1 VLLTFV
7 PTSYERYQDAVLWNL
22 LRHLCT
28 HLVDIVTV
36 DGVTVRFYTPQ
47 PSAHA
52 ATGYGIGTA
61 T

>member
-1 VLLTFV
+1 VLLAFV
-7 PTSYERYQDAVLWNL
+7 PTAYERYQDAVLWNL

-52 ATGYGIGTA
+52 ATG
-61 T
+61 